1 MRSISQPAGRRMFR
15 RSLAARAYGGGE
27 LMVRLRTVQIGT
39 IEAWALT
46 VLFMLTLAS
55 PTVLGQSS
63 TTATLRGNV
72 QDSSG
77 AVLPGST
84 VTLTSTGT
92 KTPQTTVTDG
102 RGQYLFAAV
111 FPGAYELKVELAGFK
126 TYE

>member
-1 MRSISQPAGRRMFR
+1 MMRTHCGS
-15 RSLAARAYGGGE
+15 
-27 LMVRLRTVQIGT
+27 VRVMSVWAIGLLCT
-39 IEAWALT
+39 
-46 VLFMLTLAS
+46 LTLHPRAAAAQ
-55 PTVLGQSS
+55 GS

-72 QDSSG
+72 QDASG
-77 AVLPGST
+77 AVLPGAT